1 MLAPSPSSLRRSILT
16 DSSIPPIR
24 FEGGWIASKRC
35 LFENVH
41 GNAERTQHS
50 QTTQAILESWFCY
63 CKRFSGLSVYGAH
76 QAGRNQVLRACSTTE
91 SGLKLECFGSRLPN
105 GPGGF
110 TARGCMRKERE
121 AFRFFIPRLA
131 GDHHAP
137 HLPLR
142 LRRSH
147 RCHCHCH
154 CRFHWCH
161 LWFAD
166 TNP

>member
-1 MLAPSPSSLRRSILT
+1 MLAPSPSSLRRSISP
-16 DSSIPPIR
+16 SSSTPRIR
-24 FEGGWIASKRC
+24 FEEGWLASERC
-35 LFENVH
+35 LFENAI
-41 GNAERTQHS
+41 GNAERIQHS
-50 QTTQAILESWFCY
+50 WTTQAIPESWFCY

-91 SGLKLECFGSRLPN
+91 SDLKMECFGSRLPN

-110 TARGCMRKERE
+110 TARGRMCKERE

-137 HLPLR
+137 RR
-142 LRRSH
+142 LSRFQRSH
-147 RCHCHCH
+147 RYH

-161 LWFAD
+161 LWLAD